1 MEQEA
6 RRTTTLKE
14 LEKKYSLGEFL
25 EEVARRHETVTV
37 VLDEGG
43 SVMLQPVPALKPLPA
58 LEGSV
63 PEGWKDAIY

>member
-14 LEKKYSLGEFL
+14 LEQKYSLGEFL

-43 SVMLQPVPALKPLPA
+43 SVMLQPVPAFKPLPE

-63 PEGWKDAIY
+63 PEGWKDSIY

>member
-25 EEVARRHETVTV
+25 EEVARRRETVTV

-43 SVMLQPVPALKPLPA
+43 SVMLQPVPALKPLPE

>member
-1 MEQEA
+1 MEPEA

-14 LEKKYSLGEFL
+14 LERKYSLGEFL
-25 EEVARRHETVTV
+25 QEVARQHETVTV
-37 VLDEGG
+37 MLDEGEA
-43 SVMLQPVPALKPLPA
+43 VVLRPVPALKPLPE